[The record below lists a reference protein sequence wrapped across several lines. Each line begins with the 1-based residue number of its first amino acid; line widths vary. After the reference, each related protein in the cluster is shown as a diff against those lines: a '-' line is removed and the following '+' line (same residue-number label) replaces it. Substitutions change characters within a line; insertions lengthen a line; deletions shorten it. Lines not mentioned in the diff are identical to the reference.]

1 MLYDVDN
8 MFYIDLGYLTLDVRK
23 TYCEYF
29 LTFRKLWD
37 SKKGKFRE
45 HSSQISYYPT
55 SQIRES

>member
-1 MLYDVDN
+1 MIYDVDN

-37 SKKGKFRE
+37 SKKGKFRV
-45 HSSQISYYPT
+45 HSSQIS
-55 SQIRES
+55 